1 MNRSTILI
9 IGLLILSFLGMLVGF
24 YFFYPQINE
33 EKFAEIT
40 SAVPEEDSTSTS
52 MVGTPF
58 LRTYDDITNQ
68 IDYLLNE
75 QMTLQ
80 MTVDS
85 LNNLKEE
92 LTARLSEMQDELNNT
107 DLQDGST
114 ASDVAS
120 QAGMNGMDNQAETQ
134 AQQPQQQQPQNLY
147 ATMET
152 VQLEEE
158 GEAFADRVKSLLN
171 LDEEELAPILSKLN
185 NDQLTRLYR
194 SAGNIQREKLLRS
207 LNPDRAARLMES
219 IML

>member
-1 MNRSTILI
+1 MNRSTLII
-9 IGLLILSFLGMLVGF
+9 IGLLILSFLGMLVAF

-33 EKFAEIT
+33 EKFTEIT

-52 MVGTPF
+52 MVGTPYF
-58 LRTYDDITNQ
+58 RTFDDITNQ

-75 QMTLQ
+75 QLTLQ
-80 MTVDS
+80 ITVDS

-92 LTARLSEMQDELNNT
+92 LNDRLSEMQDELNNT
-107 DLQDGST
+107 NIQDGSA
-114 ASDVAS
+114 ASEVAS
-120 QAGMNGMDNQAETQ
+120 QTEPQ
-134 AQQPQQQQPQNLY
+134 AQQPENLFG
-147 ATMET
+147 ATEN

-171 LDEEELAPILSKLN
+171 LDEEALTPILAKMN